1 MFCRKHQVG
10 VAYVADLLLRT
21 ERHGYHGL
29 QKKFSVKADLR
40 RFEVPLIEFCG
51 FDVQLFLKIIKLSLV
66 YKLSV

>member
-40 RFEVPLIEFCG
+40 RFEVPLIRVLRLWCTIVFK
-51 FDVQLFLKIIKLSLV
+51 D
-66 YKLSV
+66 YKTVPGL